1 MTPSDMPQEKK
12 MHGKIIILIFSL
24 VLLLN
29 VVISLLL
36 QLIYSV
42 PVTINLSATPV
53 ETVIMHIWKQKSCFF
68 NCYIFLALILLEGN

>member
-1 MTPSDMPQEKK
+1 

-42 PVTINLSATPV
+42 LVTINLSATPV
-53 ETVIMHIWKQKSCFF
+53 ETVIMHIWKQESWFLIVLTFF
-68 NCYIFLALILLEGN
+68 GFTLIHSSFML